1 MATTPILTHD
11 DVAPSIDPR
20 VAAFESSVEATLL
33 IDPFGDLIVD
43 ANPAACALL
52 GYDRALLRQT
62 RPSTLHAGEL
72 PALTVFTQA
81 VLHKGAYWTTALNPR
96 HATGQNLRLEYA
108 ACVLRRRR
116 APGRGRGILAQGR
129 LAGLGRIHLH
139 ADPRSR
145 RGGRCRRGVSRRQP
159 APRGRRE
166 AARRARRSRS
176 PARTSRARKRLSPG
190 RN

>member
-1 MATTPILTHD
+1 MATTPILAH
-11 DVAPSIDPR
+11 DVAPTIDPR

-33 IDPFGDLIVD
+33 VDPFGDQIVD

-62 RPSTLHAGEL
+62 RASTLHAGEL

-108 ACVLRRRR
+108 GCVLPHDGRTLVQLTLTDLDARRRR
-116 APGRGRGILAQGR
+116 KFHPAAEDHMRSGISTWQRVERVFQDIERENQLILRAACQ
-129 LAGLGRIHLH
+129 RI
-139 ADPRSR
+139 
-145 RGGRCRRGVSRRQP
+145 
-159 APRGRRE
+159 
-166 AARRARRSRS
+166 
-176 PARTSRARKRLSPG
+176 
-190 RN
+190 